1 MTRAHGM
8 LCRMTGNP
16 IGLTGTHEGAPST
29 ATVQLSETNMTETEI
44 TRLPPGEAAASPTE
58 EAAEGS
64 DRARSVY
71 ESHIRQSTVPTS
83 EAVKRQGVHGRSA
96 KPPQGH
102 GHGGGGTSREAAYR
116 CGFPLL

>member
-1 MTRAHGM
+1 M

-58 EAAEGS
+58 EAAEGG
-64 DRARSVY
+64 
-71 ESHIRQSTVPTS
+71 ETVH
-83 EAVKRQGVHGRSA
+83 EAFMKAISGNPRFRPAKPSKGKAFMVGGA

-116 CGFPLL
+116 CGFPLI